1 MVVCV
6 LVVGFQIDALLV
18 SWCRLIFSV
27 ACRPLVG
34 VDELSSLVLPSWRV
48 GDLLFLLEQRMLLL
62 GLSPAT

>member
-6 LVVGFQIDALLV
+6 LVVDFQIDALLV

-27 ACRPLVG
+27 ACQPLVG
-34 VDELSSLVLPSWRV
+34 VDGSSSLVLPSWHV

-62 GLSPAT
+62 ELSPTT

>member
-1 MVVCV
+1 MVVFV
-6 LVVGFQIDALLV
+6 LVVGFRIDALLV
-18 SWCRLIFSV
+18 SGCRLIFFV
-27 ACRPLVG
+27 VCRPLAG

>member
-6 LVVGFQIDALLV
+6 LVVDFQIDALLV

-34 VDELSSLVLPSWRV
+34 VDGSSSLVLPSWHV
-48 GDLLFLLEQRMLLL
+48 EGLLFLLELRRLLL
-62 GLSPAT
+62 EVSLTT